1 MHGSE
6 GWHLHWSAGGCIV
19 EFVWRCCQ
27 TKSTSEKMHFPEF
40 NCFLWSFKSGFFGHL
55 MHWANYLISTCP
67 GNGGLLFGLQWAE
80 PFLGWIWFR
89 GHCFWNLRASW
100 RMGEY
105 GRSKMRANALEGFR
119 PGYKLQAVHYKFWP
133 KGLQIPDL
141 PDIHGKTT
149 TQSLRTGSSRCFPM
163 DPLRTSYTCVDPL
176 LNSVVTT
183 NRQVIARASDV
194 GMLPRVH
201 SLWQHIQWF
210 IWLSC
215 MYNNNNSN
223 SNNSICIYV

>member
-6 GWHLHWSAGGCIV
+6 GWHLHWSAGGCVV

-40 NCFLWSFKSGFFGHL
+40 NCFLWSFKSGIFGHL

-89 GHCFWNLRASW
+89 GHCFWNLRSSW

-119 PGYKLQAVHYKFWP
+119 PGYKLQAVRYKFCS
-133 KGLQIPDL
+133 KGLQI

-149 TQSLRTGSSRCFPM
+149 TQSLRTGSSRCTNASVK
-163 DPLRTSYTCVDPL
+163 DELHLRGSVAELCGDHQPSGDRQGLRCWMLDVASSPFTLITYT
-176 LNSVVTT
+176 
-183 NRQVIARASDV
+183 VIY
-194 GMLPRVH
+194 M
-201 SLWQHIQWF
+201 I
-210 IWLSC
+210 I
-215 MYNNNNSN
+215 MY
-223 SNNSICIYV
+223 V

>member
-6 GWHLHWSAGGCIV
+6 GWHLHWSAGGCVV

-40 NCFLWSFKSGFFGHL
+40 NCFLWSFKSGIFGHL

-119 PGYKLQAVHYKFWP
+119 PGYKLQAVRYKFCS
-133 KGLQIPDL
+133 KGLQI

-149 TQSLRTGSSRCFPM
+149 TQKPSDRFKSLLSHGSVKDELHLRGSVAELCGDHQPSGDRQGLRCWNVASSPFT
-163 DPLRTSYTCVDPL
+163 LITYT
-176 LNSVVTT
+176 
-183 NRQVIARASDV
+183 VIY
-194 GMLPRVH
+194 L
-201 SLWQHIQWF
+201 I
-210 IWLSC
+210 I
-215 MYNNNNSN
+215 
-223 SNNSICIYV
+223 IYV